1 MNTEYRREK
10 PMKRVVALC
19 GVATLML
26 FASSARVAAVDFAT
40 VVSEDTFVT
49 KDNVGDSDAAELAF
63 IAAELGLD
71 PATLTYEKINLDG
84 PSSFEEVT
92 GEPSGD
98 LWAIQFSDFG
108 ITDPIAFVVKFGNA
122 DFDHYLYLNV
132 DSLDWGVVDLDD
144 VIAASGNITIE
155 SISHTGTVSGDQVTV
170 QEPGSLLLMGCGLV
184 FLSRKL
190 RRRAA

>member
-1 MNTEYRREK
+1 
-10 PMKRVVALC
+10 MKRVVALC

-49 KDNVGDSDAAELAF
+49 KDDVGDDPASELAF

-71 PATLTYEKINLDG
+71 PATLTYAKIDLG
-84 PSSFEEVT
+84 GASSFEAVT
-92 GEPSGD
+92 GDPVGTD

-132 DSLDWGVVDLDD
+132 DSLDWGVVDLND
-144 VIAASGNITIE
+144 VIAANGNITIG
-155 SISHTGTVSGDQVTV
+155 SISHTGTVSGETVEV

-184 FLSRKL
+184 FLSRRL
-190 RRRAA
+190 RRKVAH